1 MIGRKL
7 NILYKGDKDKPCVRC
22 TVDKWTFQDKAMSV
36 GGQYITFSIESETPI
51 QFAVGD
57 YCEYRGQSYFLNNLP
72 SVSQTAKPKQIGNAF
87 KYENVKFESVSNDLG
102 RIMML
107 DITPTT
113 GEYVAALG
121 TNYTGSA
128 QFQLFCGE
136 TKGIVLGKEVIYTP
150 VCTLAGKIQANLDR
164 AFPNDGWKIHVNLNS
179 TKLSNGIS
187 QCVTHTDDKV
197 MTFNNTTV
205 AAALSEVQ
213 NTFKLDYFIK
223 GKDIYIGYTL
233 GAITGDNFD
242 VKENGGD
249 NGYFYFGYGKGYADK
264 ENQGKA
270 LFEIKKTANQSQ
282 QIITRLRA
290 LGSTKNMPY
299 RYYHKRYNLS
309 QSLFPQNLQLPD
321 TFEIP
326 SVKAQRNAQR
336 KTMFPNLR
344 AVLGDTNDAYLD
356 KNDNCYSTIE
366 GLREGVGMW
375 DGSNQDLE
383 EIYPTIKEATYG
395 ELRGNECED
404 IDGFT
409 EAKGTS
415 PDANNHKSFTNYE
428 DLERIDEV
436 LAVGYLD
443 GNGTLIDD
451 AHVGNG
457 IFPDPKDKSHYI
469 DRDSIIANKTINS
482 NDIKN
487 DGGLFHTNEVT
498 LFEIK
503 NQNAGNYFASASFY
517 HVCAGVKLK
526 ARNSSSINVG
536 YRLNIYLKP
545 ISTGKEIKRYSYCHH
560 PGDIKSNEADF
571 FEFPLPDL
579 PDVRLEK
586 TQIPEIKLTET
597 SDVRVTFEIVFY
609 EIKLDDTKFSIEYF
623 VGESKKKPHTE
634 TGFKPQYRWGEL
646 QYYDD
651 FVNTPFHVIIK
662 DLGIKNF
669 KAQFTGNDKPTMVM
683 SDGHCVAREFE
694 IGDDV
699 KDVRYIR
706 NGKTNRGW
714 QLSLTRA
721 SDQSLHT
728 YYPSTTDKISVGDH
742 YVLVG
747 VEMPDAYVKAAE
759 MRLLTAATQ
768 YLAENSETKYTY
780 EPHLDEIYLARNYD
794 KWEEVGDVTKS
805 VYWNLY
811 AGLKFPFFGIPNTG
825 ENDEILPIVNITIE
839 SITIKEGDGLIPK
852 VELTLNEKIEQTTYQ
867 RITTAVDKI
876 YNGSIFGKGGNG
888 GGMAASDVAMLIK
901 RIGDNRFLRKDT
913 PDTAQQLITFLE
925 GLLLGDGK
933 HGITE
938 KGVATLLKV
947 ITDNIE
953 SRNFE
958 KGILGNGF
966 GMWTD
971 ADGRSYAEFD
981 YLDIRRA
988 ATFRNISILEL
999 KHIGGELG
1007 LTAGAMQVSKVE
1019 RLGGIYRCYFD
1030 TTDGKRTVYQEFVA
1044 GDQARCQQFRPKA
1057 DKSGMLTTKYYW
1069 RLVTA
1074 VGNDYIDLSISDC
1087 DTGSS
1092 EPEVG
1097 DNIIQ
1102 LGYRGTDHPERQSAV
1117 ILSAVAFDAPS
1128 QKFYQGINSYNL
1140 TNCLAKDEGYDSSTG
1155 VFQTNVYGNAYIGN
1169 KDVTDFFE
1177 YKNGKA
1183 TFSGE
1188 AHFKQGS
1195 TGGENIQGIL
1205 TSGANLILNSGFCGN
1220 YKTKELAE
1228 DTLLKEQT
1236 ELYSPS
1242 MFGWNGDADVR
1253 EDSDS
1258 MSGFSVAIKTFIS
1271 QFIKM
1276 GIIPGDT
1283 YSFTCKAKGS
1293 SLTVRIGGAE
1303 KSFSLTND
1311 YQIIKMTCT
1320 PTAGNVLELIGPCDV
1335 CEPMLVAGNTQ
1346 ATWQRSP
1353 LDVDR
1358 AFDIQ
1363 LAMSYLTDALA
1374 NDTRINGGLLLSTL
1388 IKVGRLKNGKW
1399 KDAAGMSGI
1408 YNDDNDVAF
1417 YAGGTFEDAIRT
1429 VMTYMGNPTYHPT
1442 DEELQAMAKYVVTHG
1457 GRTILND
1464 AILRGIIYADGGIL
1478 RNIRT
1483 PNGSLVI
1490 TEDGNVSIVGKF
1502 ETSLNGKKITIDP
1515 DLGRFTL
1522 SGERTLSDGSKVNAD
1537 HVVIDINDLRHH
1549 DDTFNYV
1556 PNVSCFDYHP
1566 DGNIRKITSVTP
1578 SGIYIEGREADANSY
1593 ATYDATGMDLTLYDK
1608 LSKQATTLS
1617 CWLIRG
1623 DSGPIP
1629 YIRSNTFPTYDQ
1641 APVGGVYLSGDVL
1654 KVKLK

>member
-623 VGESKKKPHTE
+623 VGDSKKKPHTE

-913 PDTAQQLITFLE
+913 PDTAQKLITFLE
-925 GLLLGDGK
+925 GIALTGGKGIDAEGRAKLLEVMAETIRSYDFDATTETGFGITRRKDGK
-933 HGITE
+933 YQIS
-938 KGVATLLKV
+938 
-947 ITDNIE
+947 ITDLIVWGKAVFHE
-953 SRNFE
+953 LEIRKLSYV
-958 KGILGNGF
+958 GGNMVFSSCG
-966 GMWTD
+966 
-971 ADGRSYAEFD
+971 SK
-981 YLDIRRA
+981 IRRVE
-988 ATFRNISILEL
+988 EL
-999 KHIGGELG
+999 
-1007 LTAGAMQVSKVE
+1007 ADA
-1019 RLGGIYRCYFD
+1019 YRCYFYMD
-1030 TTDGKRTVYQEFVA
+1030 DGTTATTNLWKV
-1044 GDQARCQQFRPKA
+1044 GDQARCQVFNIKE
-1057 DKSGMLTTKYYW
+1057 GKYEGVANRTYW

-1074 VGNDYIDLSISDC
+1074 VGDDYVDLSKADC
-1087 DTGSS
+1087 GEGS
-1092 EPEVG
+1092 
-1097 DNIIQ
+1097 
-1102 LGYRGTDHPERQSAV
+1102 
-1117 ILSAVAFDAPS
+1117 DAP
-1128 QKFYQGINSYNL
+1128 
-1140 TNCLAKDEGYDSSTG
+1140 
-1155 VFQTNVYGNAYIGN
+1155 
-1169 KDVTDFFE
+1169 
-1177 YKNGKA
+1177 
-1183 TFSGE
+1183 
-1188 AHFKQGS
+1188 
-1195 TGGENIQGIL
+1195 
-1205 TSGANLILNSGFCGN
+1205 
-1220 YKTKELAE
+1220 
-1228 DTLLKEQT
+1228 
-1236 ELYSPS
+1236 
-1242 MFGWNGDADVR
+1242 
-1253 EDSDS
+1253 
-1258 MSGFSVAIKTFIS
+1258 
-1271 QFIKM
+1271 M
-1276 GIIPGDT
+1276 GGDT
-1283 YSFTCKAKGS
+1283 IVQFGSRTDTDRMALIHVIVSGDEAPAIIWYDGVCSYSLDKRRTAIISPRQVVFSTKLYKVMNYDGTIVPME
-1293 SLTVRIGGAE
+1293 LHLGAWE
-1303 KSFSLTND
+1303 
-1311 YQIIKMTCT
+1311 
-1320 PTAGNVLELIGPCDV
+1320 E
-1335 CEPMLVAGNTQ
+1335 
-1346 ATWQRSP
+1346 
-1353 LDVDR
+1353 
-1358 AFDIQ
+1358 
-1363 LAMSYLTDALA
+1363 
-1374 NDTRINGGLLLSTL
+1374 
-1388 IKVGRLKNGKW
+1388 GKEYYY
-1399 KDAAGMSGI
+1399 
-1408 YNDDNDVAF
+1408 YNS
-1417 YAGGTFEDAIRT
+1417 
-1429 VMTYMGNPTYHPT
+1429 
-1442 DEELQAMAKYVVTHG
+1442 VTHG
-1457 GRTILND
+1457 GRRWLCV
-1464 AILRGIIYADGGIL
+1464 APDGKAVTSEPKEGNPDWLLQVDKGEKGDDPVTVRIWGDNFI
-1478 RNIRT
+1478 RNGQGTVTLIAT
-1483 PNGSLVI
+1483 VEKGNEDI
-1490 TEDGNVSIVGKF
+1490 TD
-1502 ETSLNGKKITIDP
+1502 
-1515 DLGRFTL
+1515 RFTPTDF
-1522 SGERTLSDGSKVNAD
+1522 SWERTSGNPEYDREWNNRHKGIGRTVTITAQ
-1537 HVVIDINDLRHH
+1537 DIFKRA
-1549 DDTFNYV
+1549 TFD
-1556 PNVSCFDYHP
+1556 C
-1566 DGNIRKITSVTP
+1566 I
-1578 SGIYIEGREADANSY
+1578 
-1593 ATYDATGMDLTLYDK
+1593 LT
-1608 LSKQATTLS
+1608 
-1617 CWLIRG
+1617 I
-1623 DSGPIP
+1623 
-1629 YIRSNTFPTYDQ
+1629 
-1641 APVGGVYLSGDVL
+1641 
-1654 KVKLK
+1654 

>member
-22 TVDKWTFQDKAMSV
+22 VVDKWTFQDKAMSV
-36 GGQYITFSIESETPI
+36 GGQYISFSIESTMPI
-51 QFAVGD
+51 PFAIGD
-57 YCEYRGQSYFLNNLP
+57 YCEYRGQSYFLNSLP

-299 RYYHKRYNLS
+299 RYYHKRYDLS

-336 KTMFPNLR
+336 KTIFPNLR

-623 VGESKKKPHTE
+623 VGDSKKKPHTE

-913 PDTAQQLITFLE
+913 PDTAQKLITFLE
-925 GLLLGDGK
+925 GIALTGGKGIDAEGRAKLLGVIAETIRSYDFDATTETGFGITRRKDGK
-933 HGITE
+933 YQ
-938 KGVATLLKV
+938 LS
-947 ITDNIE
+947 ITDLIVWGKSVFNELEIRKL
-953 SRNFE
+953 SYV
-958 KGILGNGF
+958 GGNMIFSACG
-966 GMWTD
+966 
-971 ADGRSYAEFD
+971 SK
-981 YLDIRRA
+981 IRRVE
-988 ATFRNISILEL
+988 EL
-999 KHIGGELG
+999 
-1007 LTAGAMQVSKVE
+1007 ADA
-1019 RLGGIYRCYFD
+1019 YRCYFYMD
-1030 TTDGKRTVYQEFVA
+1030 DGTTATTNLWED
-1044 GDQARCQQFRPKA
+1044 GDQARCQTFNIA
-1057 DKSGMLTTKYYW
+1057 SGKYEGVSNKQYW
-1069 RLVTA
+1069 RKVTQ
-1074 VGNDYIDLSISDC
+1074 VGTDFIDLSKTDCAENSDAPEAG
-1087 DTGSS
+1087 DTIVQMGNRQKTDRMSLIMIVV
-1092 EPEVG
+1092 VG
-1097 DNIIQ
+1097 DEA
-1102 LGYRGTDHPERQSAV
+1102 PAV
-1117 ILSAVAFDAPS
+1117 MWYDGV
-1128 QKFYQGINSYNL
+1128 NSYTLDKRRTAIISPRQVVFSTKLYKVMN
-1140 TNCLAKDEGYDSSTG
+1140 YD
-1155 VFQTNVYGNAYIGN
+1155 
-1169 KDVTDFFE
+1169 
-1177 YKNGKA
+1177 
-1183 TFSGE
+1183 
-1188 AHFKQGS
+1188 GS
-1195 TGGENIQGIL
+1195 
-1205 TSGANLILNSGFCGN
+1205 
-1220 YKTKELAE
+1220 
-1228 DTLLKEQT
+1228 
-1236 ELYSPS
+1236 
-1242 MFGWNGDADVR
+1242 
-1253 EDSDS
+1253 
-1258 MSGFSVAIKTFIS
+1258 
-1271 QFIKM
+1271 
-1276 GIIPGDT
+1276 IIPME
-1283 YSFTCKAKGS
+1283 
-1293 SLTVRIGGAE
+1293 LHLGAWE
-1303 KSFSLTND
+1303 
-1311 YQIIKMTCT
+1311 
-1320 PTAGNVLELIGPCDV
+1320 E
-1335 CEPMLVAGNTQ
+1335 
-1346 ATWQRSP
+1346 
-1353 LDVDR
+1353 
-1358 AFDIQ
+1358 
-1363 LAMSYLTDALA
+1363 
-1374 NDTRINGGLLLSTL
+1374 
-1388 IKVGRLKNGKW
+1388 GKEYYY
-1399 KDAAGMSGI
+1399 
-1408 YNDDNDVAF
+1408 YNS
-1417 YAGGTFEDAIRT
+1417 
-1429 VMTYMGNPTYHPT
+1429 
-1442 DEELQAMAKYVVTHG
+1442 VTHG
-1457 GRTILND
+1457 GRRWLCV
-1464 AILRGIIYADGGIL
+1464 APDGKAVTSEPKEGNPDWLLQVDKGEKGDDPVTVRIWGDNFI
-1478 RNIRT
+1478 RNGQGAVTLIAT
-1483 PNGSLVI
+1483 VEKGNEDI
-1490 TEDGNVSIVGKF
+1490 TD
-1502 ETSLNGKKITIDP
+1502 
-1515 DLGRFTL
+1515 RFGPTDF
-1522 SGERTLSDGSKVNAD
+1522 SWERTSGNPEYDREWNNRHKSIGRTITVTAQ
-1537 HVVIDINDLRHH
+1537 DIFKRA
-1549 DDTFNYV
+1549 TFD
-1556 PNVSCFDYHP
+1556 C
-1566 DGNIRKITSVTP
+1566 I
-1578 SGIYIEGREADANSY
+1578 
-1593 ATYDATGMDLTLYDK
+1593 LT
-1608 LSKQATTLS
+1608 
-1617 CWLIRG
+1617 I
-1623 DSGPIP
+1623 
-1629 YIRSNTFPTYDQ
+1629 
-1641 APVGGVYLSGDVL
+1641 
-1654 KVKLK
+1654 